1 MSLPGVLSALMLR
14 PRLDLTGDATS
25 PQVLPTL
32 YSSSDTHNSFLIV
45 VTIWTY
51 VIITWCLHH
60 SPDCKTVKMGTISG
74 FAHLSERAG
83 LTVNT
88 LNKYLVSEYLCILET
103 RNVGLERQLSG

>member
-1 MSLPGVLSALMLR
+1 MSLPGVLSALMLC
-14 PRLDLTGDATS
+14 PHLDLTGDATS

-60 SPDCKTVKMGTISG
+60 SPDGKTVKMGTISG